1 MDRRRA
7 LGIGLVIVAG
17 ASFASGSIFAT
28 LSYREGL
35 DWLTLLWW
43 RFLIGASLAWLW
55 VAASPSRRASVR
67 HSRVGSSR
75 SRSRWAPSIPGTA
88 GTYYAGIETIPASLA
103 GVLVYIYPV
112 FVAILSLRFATRLP
126 GRRPWFALFWR

>member
-7 LGIGLVIVAG
+7 FGIGLVVIAG

-55 VAASPSRRASVR
+55 VGASPSRRAS
-67 HSRVGSSR
+67 
-75 SRSRWAPSIPGTA
+75 
-88 GTYYAGIETIPASLA
+88 
-103 GVLVYIYPV
+103 
-112 FVAILSLRFATRLP
+112 
-126 GRRPWFALFWR
+126 